1 MAAQVGPLPQLKLPS
16 GPTPIT
22 AEQRYW
28 KTFKNQLLIP
38 SPTSYPVVHIS
49 ANNDSFAVTTGT
61 RIQIY
66 SNRTRKLQKT
76 ITRFG
81 DVARSGEIRKDGR
94 VLAAGDDTGKIQV
107 FDVNSRAI
115 LKTWTQHKQ
124 PVWTTKFSPTELTT
138 LLSASDDRT
147 VRLWDLPSN
156 DPTTTFVGHSDYV
169 RCANFM
175 PGTMSNMIVSGSYDS
190 TVKLWD
196 PRAGSN
202 SAVMTFKHA
211 APIEDVLSMPTGTA
225 VLAAAGESISVLDL
239 VAARP
244 LHMITN
250 HQKTVTSLSLATNG
264 RRLVSGGLEGHV
276 KVFETTGWNVVS
288 STKYQSPVLSVKVI
302 PSSDDADSS
311 DRHLAVGMQSGVLSV
326 RTRLTGAEANR
337 EAEREKEMAA
347 LVAGTIEAHDAKRK
361 KRKRRVTAAKKLD
374 MVGEGADVVIANE
387 SRTYKKKE
395 RPWQSDLRHARYARA
410 LDQVLDKDSPEHS
423 PLNVL
428 TLLLALRHRSALQ
441 DALES
446 RDEHTVQPILKWVCS
461 HICDPRYV
469 SVCVEVGLHL
479 LELYAEFVGGSAEL
493 HEGFRTLHRRV
504 RVEVERAQ
512 VACQTGGARKKEDDD
527 DRVADLE
534 ASIDQQCVR
543 SFITHAA
550 RPNYRLT
557 ATPSAAA
564 AAASAEFAGKP
575 PSLALQTG
583 ALSTGTESNI
593 ALYYVATARQTN
605 WPPGLVKPHVDLK
618 TGRYTVRPVGSLR
631 NFLNRLFITGYYD
644 KQLKQY
650 VRGSIAIPDYTGVG
664 INMYTMPDASTVM
677 IECDTVTHN
686 FQKEP
691 AKVNFHENFLGLA
704 RAYKECE
711 FDGEVA
717 RLVETLQDVPAGYAF
732 CTGGLGSGKT
742 TTVHNI
748 VKAILFGTVENI
760 DISDP
765 DAEQWE
771 TSEAPADAIPQYEVV
786 PTPSGANLE
795 CGMYAIVKSMSHQL
809 PDHAPSIDDLRDLLN
824 GPEMTERMAPLF
836 DIGQSNLTA
845 DQIAAVLQLWGDQRG
860 IVLRLNVIVEGDQL
874 QVIFPTDDCTTIWIH
889 NDNAVELSGTDF
901 NHYSGVKLAA
911 ATSPSTE
918 LDLAQ
923 QVLQSLTHIQGMVS
937 VPALDVDEEAAAPLT
952 EYEEPELGEY
962 KKAEG
967 FVSAKDTAGNSF
979 DQSSNKPRV
988 AWIAAQNKV
997 VDDAAHCAF
1006 LQCLTRQFRVE

>member
-175 PGTMSNMIVSGSYDS
+175 PGTMSNMIISGSYDS

-512 VACQTGGARKKEDDD
+512 VACQTGGM
-527 DRVADLE
+527 LE
-534 ASIDQQCVR
+534 
-543 SFITHAA
+543 
-550 RPNYRLT
+550 
-557 ATPSAAA
+557 
-564 AAASAEFAGKP
+564 
-575 PSLALQTG
+575 SLMV
-583 ALSTGTESNI
+583 GT
-593 ALYYVATARQTN
+593 L
-605 WPPGLVKPHVDLK
+605 
-618 TGRYTVRPVGSLR
+618 
-631 NFLNRLFITGYYD
+631 
-644 KQLKQY
+644 
-650 VRGSIAIPDYTGVG
+650 
-664 INMYTMPDASTVM
+664 
-677 IECDTVTHN
+677 
-686 FQKEP
+686 
-691 AKVNFHENFLGLA
+691 
-704 RAYKECE
+704 
-711 FDGEVA
+711 
-717 RLVETLQDVPAGYAF
+717 
-732 CTGGLGSGKT
+732 
-742 TTVHNI
+742 
-748 VKAILFGTVENI
+748 
-760 DISDP
+760 
-765 DAEQWE
+765 
-771 TSEAPADAIPQYEVV
+771 
-786 PTPSGANLE
+786 
-795 CGMYAIVKSMSHQL
+795 
-809 PDHAPSIDDLRDLLN
+809 
-824 GPEMTERMAPLF
+824 
-836 DIGQSNLTA
+836 
-845 DQIAAVLQLWGDQRG
+845 
-860 IVLRLNVIVEGDQL
+860 
-874 QVIFPTDDCTTIWIH
+874 
-889 NDNAVELSGTDF
+889 
-901 NHYSGVKLAA
+901 
-911 ATSPSTE
+911 
-918 LDLAQ
+918 
-923 QVLQSLTHIQGMVS
+923 
-937 VPALDVDEEAAAPLT
+937 
-952 EYEEPELGEY
+952 
-962 KKAEG
+962 
-967 FVSAKDTAGNSF
+967 
-979 DQSSNKPRV
+979 
-988 AWIAAQNKV
+988 
-997 VDDAAHCAF
+997 
-1006 LQCLTRQFRVE
+1006 

>member
-138 LLSASDDRT
+138 LLSASDDKT

-196 PRAGSN
+196 PRAGRN

-211 APIEDVLSMPTGTA
+211 SPIEDVLSMPTGTA

-250 HQKTVTSLSLATNG
+250 HQKTVTSLSLASNG

-512 VACQTGGARKKEDDD
+512 VSSILVYRHSRPNEAATDFMSAGYHTAFLLANAVEEQQMQSGHARTLLDTPLKT
-527 DRVADLE
+527 AI
-534 ASIDQQCVR
+534 AAIDEQCVR

-550 RPNYRLT
+550 QPIYHLT
-557 ATPSAAA
+557 ETPFAAA
-564 AAASAEFAGKP
+564 AVEFAGKP
-575 PSLALQTG
+575 PLFSEPLLPRP
-583 ALSTGTESNI
+583 LF
-593 ALYYVATARQTN
+593 V
-605 WPPGLVKPHVDLK
+605 
-618 TGRYTVRPVGSLR
+618 VRELR
-631 NFLNRLFITGYYD
+631 RRD
-644 KQLKQY
+644 DDEE
-650 VRGSIAIPDYTGVG
+650 DY
-664 INMYTMPDASTVM
+664 MW
-677 IECDTVTHN
+677 
-686 FQKEP
+686 
-691 AKVNFHENFLGLA
+691 LA
-704 RAYKECE
+704 R
-711 FDGEVA
+711 
-717 RLVETLQDVPAGYAF
+717 L
-732 CTGGLGSGKT
+732 
-742 TTVHNI
+742 I
-748 VKAILFGTVENI
+748 ILFRM
-760 DISDP
+760 SLLSMHS
-765 DAEQWE
+765 AL
-771 TSEAPADAIPQYEVV
+771 AV
-786 PTPSGANLE
+786 PVPGR
-795 CGMYAIVKSMSHQL
+795 L
-809 PDHAPSIDDLRDLLN
+809 PL
-824 GPEMTERMAPLF
+824 
-836 DIGQSNLTA
+836 
-845 DQIAAVLQLWGDQRG
+845 
-860 IVLRLNVIVEGDQL
+860 
-874 QVIFPTDDCTTIWIH
+874 C
-889 NDNAVELSGTDF
+889 
-901 NHYSGVKLAA
+901 
-911 ATSPSTE
+911 ST
-918 LDLAQ
+918 
-923 QVLQSLTHIQGMVS
+923 
-937 VPALDVDEEAAAPLT
+937 
-952 EYEEPELGEY
+952 
-962 KKAEG
+962 
-967 FVSAKDTAGNSF
+967 
-979 DQSSNKPRV
+979 
-988 AWIAAQNKV
+988 
-997 VDDAAHCAF
+997 
-1006 LQCLTRQFRVE
+1006 

>member
-1 MAAQVGPLPQLKLPS
+1 MEKL
-16 GPTPIT
+16 
-22 AEQRYW
+22 E
-28 KTFKNQLLIP
+28 
-38 SPTSYPVVHIS
+38 
-49 ANNDSFAVTTGT
+49 
-61 RIQIY
+61 
-66 SNRTRKLQKT
+66 
-76 ITRFG
+76 
-81 DVARSGEIRKDGR
+81 
-94 VLAAGDDTGKIQV
+94 
-107 FDVNSRAI
+107 
-115 LKTWTQHKQ
+115 
-124 PVWTTKFSPTELTT
+124 
-138 LLSASDDRT
+138 
-147 VRLWDLPSN
+147 
-156 DPTTTFVGHSDYV
+156 
-169 RCANFM
+169 
-175 PGTMSNMIVSGSYDS
+175 
-190 TVKLWD
+190 
-196 PRAGSN
+196 
-202 SAVMTFKHA
+202 
-211 APIEDVLSMPTGTA
+211 
-225 VLAAAGESISVLDL
+225 
-239 VAARP
+239 
-244 LHMITN
+244 
-250 HQKTVTSLSLATNG
+250 
-264 RRLVSGGLEGHV
+264 
-276 KVFETTGWNVVS
+276 
-288 STKYQSPVLSVKVI
+288 
-302 PSSDDADSS
+302 
-311 DRHLAVGMQSGVLSV
+311 
-326 RTRLTGAEANR
+326 
-337 EAEREKEMAA
+337 
-347 LVAGTIEAHDAKRK
+347 
-361 KRKRRVTAAKKLD
+361 
-374 MVGEGADVVIANE
+374 
-387 SRTYKKKE
+387 
-395 RPWQSDLRHARYARA
+395 
-410 LDQVLDKDSPEHS
+410 
-423 PLNVL
+423 
-428 TLLLALRHRSALQ
+428 
-441 DALES
+441 
-446 RDEHTVQPILKWVCS
+446 
-461 HICDPRYV
+461 
-469 SVCVEVGLHL
+469 
-479 LELYAEFVGGSAEL
+479 
-493 HEGFRTLHRRV
+493 
-504 RVEVERAQ
+504 
-512 VACQTGGARKKEDDD
+512 GARKKEDDD

-564 AAASAEFAGKP
+564 SAEFAGKP
-575 PSLALQTG
+575 PSTG

-664 INMYTMPDASTVM
+664 INMYTMPDVSTVM
-677 IECDTVTHN
+677 IECDTVTLMNSRAESRNLTLAAPFWNYSHN
-686 FQKEP
+686 FKKEP

-836 DIGQSNLTA
+836 DIGQSNLTT

-874 QVIFPTDDCTTIWIH
+874 QVIFPTNDCTTIWIH

-937 VPALDVDEEAAAPLT
+937 VPALDVDEEAPAPLT

-967 FVSAKDTAGNSF
+967 FVSAKDPLVT
-979 DQSSNKPRV
+979 
-988 AWIAAQNKV
+988 
-997 VDDAAHCAF
+997 H
-1006 LQCLTRQFRVE
+1006 LTRAPTSPELPGLPPRTRSLMMRLIAHFCSA